1 MSAAVCVFILSA
13 VCGHTVV
20 SGGLS
25 RPTKVRLTSQDMNLV
40 LSWDSPA
47 GPAGLLY
54 TAEYKCSVNSYRA
67 SCVNISTLECDFTRI
82 PQGIYQFGKYTGRV
96 RAQSGTETSAWVESN
111 SITLDRETFITSP
124 NVSLLSNAAAIEV
137 IIEDPVFR
145 ISSLR
150 AIFSSATYNITYW
163 QDGQRQKTKN
173 MSNVLQNRVV
183 LSDLEPWTRYCVQVQ
198 ISTRRRPNH
207 LSQPSTAVCES
218 TTIDEEAP
226 WVAAVVTFVVT
237 AMAVALVVIAVVYRK
252 HISRFLCPK
261 DELPQHFNEDLT
273 KRPNSSWYIAI
284 AEEIFHQM
292 SIIPD
297 SSVLEAEHP
306 LEAEPP
312 HNTQT

>member
-1 MSAAVCVFILSA
+1 MVYVWTVQWYQEASADPLRSS
-13 VCGHTVV
+13 V
-20 SGGLS
+20 S
-25 RPTKVRLTSQDMNLV
+25 
-40 LSWDSPA
+40 
-47 GPAGLLY
+47 
-54 TAEYKCSVNSYRA
+54 SYRA

-82 PQGIYQFGKYTGRV
+82 PQSIYQFGKYTGRV

-111 SITLDRETFITSP
+111 NITLDRETFITSP

-137 IIEDPVFR
+137 IIQDPVFR

-150 AIFSSATYNITYW
+150 ALYSSATYNITYW

-173 MSNVLQNRVV
+173 MSNILQNRVV

-198 ISTRRRPNH
+198 ISTGRRPNH

-218 TTIDEEAP
+218 TTIGSLGGSRGD
-226 WVAAVVTFVVT
+226 VCRHGDGR
-237 AMAVALVVIAVVYRK
+237 VALVVIAV
-252 HISRFLCPK
+252 
-261 DELPQHFNEDLT
+261 DLM

-284 AEEIFHQM
+284 AEEIFHQVI
-292 SIIPD
+292 IIPD
-297 SSVLEAEHP
+297 SSVLEAERP